1 MNRRDTVLALLAL
14 GAAPLAVRAQGSGG
28 RRRVAVITIG
38 SLARQPAASL
48 VEGLREL
55 GHVEGRNLEFIPPAE
70 KGSYAQLAEMARVA
84 VERKSDVIVAIGTS
98 ATAAATKATRTV
110 PIVMVAGADPVA
122 LGFVSNL
129 ARPEANVTGLATA
142 VQVLVAKRLELL
154 KDIVPGMRRV
164 AVLWN
169 PTSAGQSSSLKLAE
183 QAAKQLGVSLH
194 AIEIRSAADIEGAS
208 GALSRAKP
216 QALLPLSASM
226 LSPELGSQFVQ
237 LAAARKLP
245 AAYATAPI
253 VRAGGLLAY
262 STDEK
267 AQLRRAAYYVDRIL
281 KGAKPGELPIE
292 QPTRF
297 ELVVNLKTA
306 KALGI
311 TIPKSVLLR
320 ADEVIE

>member
-28 RRRVAVITIG
+28 RRRVAVVTLG
-38 SLARQPAASL
+38 SLARQPLASL

-55 GHVEGRNLEFIPPAE
+55 GHVEGRNIEFIPSAE
-70 KGSYAQLAEMARVA
+70 KGSYARLAEMARIA
-84 VERKSDVIVAIGTS
+84 VERKSDVIVAFGTS
-98 ATAAATKATRTV
+98 ATAAATKATRTI
-110 PIVMVAGADPVA
+110 PIVMVVGADPVA

-142 VQVLVAKRLELL
+142 TQILVVKRLELL

-169 PTSAGQSSSLKLAE
+169 PESAGQASSLKLVE
-183 QAAKQLGVSLH
+183 QAATQLGVSVQ
-194 AIEIRSAADIEGAS
+194 AIEIRSTADIEGAA
-208 GALSRAKP
+208 GVLSRAKP
-216 QALLPLSASM
+216 NALLALPSSM
-226 LSPELGSQFVQ
+226 LDELASQIMQ
-237 LAAARKLP
+237 LAAAQKLP
-245 AAYATAPI
+245 AAYTTAPI
-253 VRAGGLLAY
+253 VRAGGLMAY

-292 QPTRF
+292 QPTKF

-311 TIPKSVLLR
+311 TIPKSVLVR